1 MELIGYDDN
10 LAMLRLL
17 FPDKY
22 VISSKECARVLDLD
36 VRTVFNLKN
45 RVKNPLPLV
54 RLTYTQRSRYGIS
67 LPDLARWICV
77 ERGKV
82 ECLQ

>member
-1 MELIGYDDN
+1 MELVGYDDN

-17 FPDKY
+17 FPDKLL
-22 VISSKECARVLDLD
+22 ISSKECARVLNLD

-54 RLTYTQRSRYGIS
+54 RSRIECS
-67 LPDLARWICV
+67 LD
-77 ERGKV
+77 
-82 ECLQ
+82 

>member
-1 MELIGYDDN
+1 MVLDGYEEN
-10 LAMLRLL
+10 LTMLRHL
-17 FPDKY
+17 FRGKF
-22 VISSKECARVLDLD
+22 VISSRECAKVLGLD
-36 VRTVFNLKN
+36 VRTLFVLKE
-45 RVKNPLPLV
+45 RVNNPLPLV
-54 RLTYTQRSRYGIS
+54 RLTYSQRSRYGIS